1 MKMKKKL
8 FGMILTAALIV
19 SQAATVFAAGS
30 KEAGV
35 SPAGDSEG
43 YYVVSEGTA
52 GSDEAK
58 DFLGGKRMITDIF
71 TLDEVNGGVLTE
83 DGKYLVTLEVTS
95 LTSSMTGVQ
104 ILYYNTAEGKW
115 MMITPSDIDY
125 ANQLITFVIDQL
137 PAQICIIADEGTS
150 VEDSAEGM
158 SPQTGVM
165 SGWGLWTGTA
175 IILAGVSLA
184 AYRKSKKA

>member
-1 MKMKKKL
+1 
-8 FGMILTAALIV
+8 
-19 SQAATVFAAGS
+19 
-30 KEAGV
+30 
-35 SPAGDSEG
+35 
-43 YYVVSEGTA
+43 
-52 GSDEAK
+52 
-58 DFLGGKRMITDIF
+58 
-71 TLDEVNGGVLTE
+71 
-83 DGKYLVTLEVTS
+83 
-95 LTSSMTGVQ
+95 
-104 ILYYNTAEGKW
+104 